1 MKPYPSTHSYNNH
14 ELAKDRMDL
23 CYEEWLPAAAALK
36 GIVIAYWRC
45 EGDAS
50 KVPSSAILPDGFVE
64 LVFNFGDPVGLRGPA
79 YTGDQPARVVVGLLS
94 QAVQIE
100 YRGPVNTF
108 GIRFH
113 PAHGPAFFG
122 KPASVLTDKLT
133 PFEQVSTSLDRA
145 LSGLCTARW
154 NPDKDADRAT
164 LDELLLKQLAASA
177 PADKAICEVVD
188 RLTHSESAPS
198 VAEIARELGISS
210 RQVQRRFLAAVG
222 VPPKQFLRVFRFAR
236 LWQTATMS
244 PPETWAAIAADHG
257 YADQAHMV
265 REFRSFGVEPPAH
278 FFTPDWYDVTTSSR
292 AAASADVSSPDVRS
306 VQYAER
312 KRR

>member
-1 MKPYPSTHSYNNH
+1 
-14 ELAKDRMDL
+14 MDL
-23 CYEEWLPAAAALK
+23 RYEEWLPADAGLK
-36 GIVIAYWRC
+36 EIVVAYWRC

-50 KVPSSAILPDGFVE
+50 HVSSSAIFPDGFVE
-64 LVFNFGDPVGLRGPA
+64 LVFNFGAPVGLRGPA
-79 YTGDQPARVVVGLLS
+79 FTGDQPAPVVVGLLS

-113 PAHGPAFFG
+113 PARGPAFLG
-122 KPASVLTDKLT
+122 RPASILTDKLT
-133 PFEQVSTSLDRA
+133 PLKQVASALDQAFSTLFTAGWNPESVAARASLDQ
-145 LSGLCTARW
+145 
-154 NPDKDADRAT
+154 
-164 LDELLLKQLAASA
+164 LLLKQLASSSH
-177 PADKAICEVVD
+177 ADKAVCEVVN
-188 RLTHSESAPS
+188 RLTYSESAPS
-198 VAEIARELGISS
+198 VAELARQLGLSS

-236 LWQTATMS
+236 LWQMATIS
-244 PPETWAAIAADHG
+244 PPETWAALAADHG

-292 AAASADVSSPDVRS
+292 ASDSGKDSLPDVRS
-306 VQYAER
+306 VQYPER
-312 KRR
+312 KPR

>member
-1 MKPYPSTHSYNNH
+1 MG
-14 ELAKDRMDL
+14 RMDL
-23 CYEEWLPAAAALK
+23 RYEEWLPAAAALK
-36 GIVIAYWRC
+36 GIVVAYWRC

-50 KVPSSAILPDGFVE
+50 NVPSSAILPDGFVE
-64 LVFNFGDPVGLRGPA
+64 LVFNFADPVGLSGPA
-79 YTGDQPARVVVGLLS
+79 FTGDQPARVVVGLLS

-122 KPASVLTDKLT
+122 KPAAVLTNKLT
-133 PFEQVSTSLDRA
+133 ALAQVSNSLDRP
-145 LSGLCTARW
+145 LSGLFAARW
-154 NPDKDADRAT
+154 NPDLDTDRAA
-164 LDELLLKQLAASA
+164 LDDLLLNQLAASS

-198 VAEIARELGISS
+198 VAELAHELGISS

-222 VPPKQFLRVFRFAR
+222 VPPKQFLRTFRFAR

-265 REFRSFGVEPPAH
+265 REFRSFGVDPPAH

-292 AAASADVSSPDVRS
+292 AAEPADDSSPDVRS